1 MADINAATQALING
15 LSSDAKTRNLMT
27 TDFGSD
33 TADFSAASSTSQF
46 MAVMTTTTRA
56 SGASD
61 DSSYSDDVSSS
72 DPYSS
77 SYAMNATNN
86 MQYSYAVK
94 NNAATQQPVQTAQ
107 VNAVNTSVADQA
119 AARTRVQN
127 RLKEIAAKDDT
138 PVTDTKALKALQK
151 VAAYLVQA
159 NSDGKMALPP
169 QMVQQLKDFLAK
181 GDDLKATDISQ
192 FMTNFG
198 AMFRQMTVA
207 LPAATTPAAG
217 AAADGSTDAAA
228 GTDASKGLTWPPEVL
243 SALKDLGMAAKND
256 DGTQPLSILDV
267 MRTVKTLVNAS
278 EKAAAK
284 TLDDKSK
291 ETALPQDRAALMVV
305 GSAANTA
312 AAATAAA
319 AGTPAAQAASVTTN
333 ADTAAA
339 VASVAAAAGDA
350 AKKSAKD
357 VAADKLLAADAKADI
372 AQTVSAPAAKVLASA
387 KELQLTPDV
396 KVSAST
402 LMGAPAKSADK
413 NDATS
418 LTKMVTDNA
427 AQANNNNAAFSDS
440 KRENNAPKEDLVA
453 TLAQVKTANVTPATV
468 VAAPPVSSDVK
479 ADIVN
484 VSPDA
489 SNNVIATGG
498 VTSMAASI
506 TAASEKATVGLP
518 PSGPQLPSAA
528 TQQVMAQI
536 QLRSDKSSS
545 ISVQLSPA
553 ELGQVEIRLN
563 IKSDGQVHTVVM
575 ADKPETLALLQ
586 KDSSQL
592 ERSLQQAGLNANSE
606 NMSFNLRDQNQAQQS
621 NQGRKRFSRQD
632 LGNTV
637 TEVALTVAPEGQV
650 FTDNRVN
657 YHA

>member
-1 MADINAATQALING
+1 MADINPAAQALING
-15 LSSDAKTRNLMT
+15 LSSDAKNRNLMT
-27 TDFGSD
+27 PDFGD
-33 TADFSAASSTSQF
+33 TTDFSAASSTSQF

-61 DSSYSDDVSSS
+61 DSSYSDDSNVSSD

-77 SYAMNATNN
+77 ANSYAMNATNS

-94 NNAATQQPVQTAQ
+94 NNAATPQPVQTAS
-107 VNAVNTSVADQA
+107 VNSPAANQA

-127 RLKEIAAKDDT
+127 RMKEMAAKDDT

-159 NSDGKMALPP
+159 NSDGKMDLPP

-192 FMTNFG
+192 FMTNFS

-207 LPAATTPAAG
+207 LPAASTTPAAG
-217 AAADGSTDAAA
+217 AADGTAAA
-228 GTDASKGLTWPPEVL
+228 GTDASKSLTWPPEVL
-243 SALKDLGMAAKND
+243 SALKDLGMASKDD
-256 DGTQPLSILDV
+256 DGTQPLSVLDV
-267 MRTVKTLVNAS
+267 MRTVKTLVNSS
-278 EKAAAK
+278 EKAAVK

-291 ETALPQDRAALMVV
+291 ETALPQDRASLLVV

-319 AGTPAAQAASVTTN
+319 AGTPVAQTASAGTDADATAANAVAGIAAQKSV
-333 ADTAAA
+333 
-339 VASVAAAAGDA
+339 
-350 AKKSAKD
+350 KD
-357 VAADKLLAADAKADI
+357 IQQAADKLLSADAKADA
-372 AQTVSAPAAKVLASA
+372 AQTVSAPAAKVLAAA

-396 KVSAST
+396 SKVSAGD
-402 LMGAPAKSADK
+402 LMSAPVKSADK
-413 NDATS
+413 NDAAS

-427 AQANNNNAAFSDS
+427 AQANNNNNAAFGDS
-440 KRENNAPKEDLVA
+440 KRENNGPKEDLVT
-453 TLAQVKTANVTPATV
+453 TLVQAKTADTTPA
-468 VAAPPVSSDVK
+468 VAVAVPPVSSDVK
-479 ADIVN
+479 ADIAN
-484 VSPDA
+484 IAPDS
-489 SNNVIATGG
+489 SNNAITATGMP
-498 VTSMAASI
+498 TMAASI
-506 TAASEKATVGLP
+506 SAANEKAIVGLP
-518 PSGPQLPSAA
+518 PAGPQLPSAA

-536 QLRSDKSSS
+536 QLRADKSSS
-545 ISVQLSPA
+545 ISVQLTPA

-563 IKSDGQVHTVVM
+563 IKSDGQVHTVVT

-606 NMSFNLRDQNQAQQS
+606 NMSFNLRDGSQAQQF
-621 NQGRKRFSRQD
+621 NQGRKRFTRGDIS
-632 LGNTV
+632 NKVAEV
-637 TEVALTVAPEGQV
+637 TLTAAPEGQV